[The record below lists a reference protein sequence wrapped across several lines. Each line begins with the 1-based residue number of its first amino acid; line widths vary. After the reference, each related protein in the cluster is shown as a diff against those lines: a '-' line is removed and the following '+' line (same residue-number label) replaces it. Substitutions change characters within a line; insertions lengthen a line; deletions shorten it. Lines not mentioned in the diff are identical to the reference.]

1 MDRRADGRRGDLRGF
16 ELMIDMINY
25 LAFVVEVEINLAFVV
40 EVEINF
46 AHAKIKTSIDIV
58 RIGDSASLIDL
69 ELYYKYVLLY
79 EKNDLHH

>member
-1 MDRRADGRRGDLRGF
+1 MDQRPDSRRIDLRGF

-25 LAFVVEVEINLAFVV
+25 LAFVV